1 MKSVS
6 ETKAIRIYPMPD
18 KTYGI
23 MWKIHLPKSCQKK
36 FGVEDWA
43 SDKSELADK
52 IKKISDFLLS
62 HKNKK
67 V

>member
-36 FGVEDWA
+36 FETQMANGANGVRP
-43 SDKSELADK
+43 
-52 IKKISDFLLS
+52 
-62 HKNKK
+62 
-67 V
+67 